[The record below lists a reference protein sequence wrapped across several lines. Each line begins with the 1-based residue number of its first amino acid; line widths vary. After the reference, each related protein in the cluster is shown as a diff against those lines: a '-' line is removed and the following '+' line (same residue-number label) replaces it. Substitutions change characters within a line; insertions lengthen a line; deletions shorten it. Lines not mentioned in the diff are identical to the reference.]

1 MDIDD
6 EEYTRDLKLR
16 SKISMNIERWFL
28 STNAKDI
35 GTLYLIFSIFS
46 GLLGTAFSVLIR
58 LELSG
63 PGEQFISNNQL
74 YNSIVTAHAIL
85 MIFFMVMP
93 ALIGGFGNFLLPL
106 MVGGPDMAFPRL
118 NNISFWLLP
127 PSLMLLILSACIEG
141 GAGTGWTL
149 YPPLSGLQSH
159 SGPSV
164 DLAIFALHLS
174 GVSSLLGAINFI
186 TTIANMRTPG
196 ARLHKLTLFGWAVV
210 ITAILLLL
218 SLPVLAA
225 GITMV
230 LTDRNFN
237 TSFFE
242 VAGGGDP
249 VLYQH
254 IFWFFGHPEVWLLL
268 NVVSFLICFLS
279 KAGYTMIPKSTQPVV
294 FLSSAAMLPRLY
306 NLYTEDSSK
315 SYNFVDENIK
325 LISVH
330 VPRHLKP
337 GSEDK
342 FGYYLAGLLDGKGRL
357 SKYGGHITFYSLDA
371 SLAYYIKGRIG
382 YGSVAKVK
390 NKNVFDLT
398 ITKRKGLQIVLN
410 LINGKLRT
418 QFKCEAI
425 YNYILNA
432 YVEPL
437 HLKEKFYISTSKDLD
452 NHWLAGFLDAKGNF
466 QIECLERTK
475 LSGGTYIEIK
485 LNMQVYQ
492 KTRLLLDFIKEKLG
506 GKISYRKNQD
516 RYHYFSTSFGSAVKV
531 ISYLDHYHMLSS
543 KHVYYLKWRKV
554 YQLVQEKK
562 HLTPRGLARIL
573 KIKSSMK
580 SF

>member
-1 MDIDD
+1 
-6 EEYTRDLKLR
+6 
-16 SKISMNIERWFL
+16 
-28 STNAKDI
+28 
-35 GTLYLIFSIFS
+35 
-46 GLLGTAFSVLIR
+46 
-58 LELSG
+58 
-63 PGEQFISNNQL
+63 
-74 YNSIVTAHAIL
+74 
-85 MIFFMVMP
+85 
-93 ALIGGFGNFLLPL
+93 
-106 MVGGPDMAFPRL
+106 
-118 NNISFWLLP
+118 
-127 PSLMLLILSACIEG
+127 
-141 GAGTGWTL
+141 
-149 YPPLSGLQSH
+149 
-159 SGPSV
+159 
-164 DLAIFALHLS
+164 
-174 GVSSLLGAINFI
+174 
-186 TTIANMRTPG
+186 MRTPG

-249 VLYQH
+249 ILFQH
-254 IFWFFGHPEVWLLL
+254 LFWFFGHPEVWLLL
-268 NVVSFLICFLS
+268 NVVSFLICFWS

-294 FLSSAAMLPRLY
+294 FLSSVAMLPRLY
-306 NLYTEDSSK
+306 NLSTEDSSK

-337 GSEDK
+337 SGNDK
-342 FGYYLAGLLDGKGRL
+342 FGYYLAGLLDGRGRF

-390 NKNVFDLT
+390 SKNVYNLT
-398 ITKRKGLQIVLN
+398 ITKRKGIQILIN
-410 LINGKLRT
+410 FINGKLRT
-418 QFKCEAI
+418 QFKCDAI
-425 YNYILNA
+425 YKYILNV

-475 LSGGTYIEIK
+475 LSEGTYMEIK

-516 RYHYFSTSFGSAVKV
+516 IYCYSSTSFGSAVKV

-562 HLTPRGLARIL
+562 HLTPRGLARII
-573 KIKSSMK
+573 KIKSSLK
-580 SF
+580 SFLKKNIDLNT